1 MNAIKKYRKRLG
13 MKQGELAAAL
23 GVSQTAVCM
32 WETENRT
39 PDTESL
45 RKLRELFGCT
55 ADEILGFEDVPD
67 AECAPKRLSFPD
79 DKLIITA
86 PNNGDIQIRV
96 SRRANALIEE
106 VAKLSGQSKSYVAS
120 RMIEFAYERTEI
132 KAEEV

>member
-13 MKQGELAAAL
+13 MDQGDLADL
-23 GVSQTAVCM
+23 VGVCKSAVSM
-32 WETENRT
+32 WETGDRT
-39 PDTESL
+39 PDADSL
-45 RKLRELFGCT
+45 RKLRQILGCS